1 VPALQVR
8 DLPDHLYRKL
18 VEKASADH
26 RSIAQ
31 ETVVLLEKALEMET
45 NKKTARRMLIERIL
59 RTPPPAD
66 PHKIP
71 DPVDMLREDRG
82 R

>member
-1 VPALQVR
+1 MPSLQVR
-8 DLPDHLYRKL
+8 DLPEHLYRKL
-18 VEKASADH
+18 VEKAASEH

-45 NKKTARRMLIERIL
+45 KRKTARRILIERIL

-66 PHKIP
+66 PQKIP
-71 DPVDMLREDRG
+71 DPVELLREDRG

>member
-31 ETVVLLEKALEMET
+31 ETVVLLEKA
-45 NKKTARRMLIERIL
+45 RRMLIERIL

-66 PHKIP
+66 PHKIL
-71 DPVDMLREDRG
+71 DPVDLLREDRG

>member
-18 VEKASADH
+18 VEKAAAEH

-45 NKKTARRMLIERIL
+45 KKKTARRMLIEKIL
-59 RTPPPAD
+59 RTPPPSD
-66 PHKIP
+66 PQKIP
-71 DPVDMLREDRG
+71 APVDLLREDR
-82 R
+82 RR

>member
-18 VEKASADH
+18 VEKAAAEH

-45 NKKTARRMLIERIL
+45 RKKTTRRMLIEKIL
-59 RTPPPAD
+59 RTPPLVD
-66 PHKIP
+66 PLKIP
-71 DPVDMLREDRG
+71 ASAELLREDRE